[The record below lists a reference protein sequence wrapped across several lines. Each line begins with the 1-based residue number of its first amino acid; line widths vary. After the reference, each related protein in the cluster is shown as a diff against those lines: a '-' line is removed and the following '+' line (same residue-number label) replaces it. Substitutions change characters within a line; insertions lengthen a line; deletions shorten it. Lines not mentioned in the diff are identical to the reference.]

1 MFKTNIFFKSLISTT
16 QILHKSLEPM
26 NSERQIRQQKIDLQL
41 GRAGWSMGSRQLIE
55 EFLVETEPVASQSGP
70 IYRPTNEFADYAL
83 MDRLGRPLAI
93 VEAKRASRNP
103 LEGERQAADYADA
116 IRAKHGIDPF
126 VFLANGD
133 EIWFWHR
140 NLYPPRKVS
149 GFFTEEDLLRLAHI
163 DKFGQPLIGAAPDP
177 RIIDRAYQVEA
188 VKTVAEGIEA
198 AKRRFLLVLATGT
211 GKTRVAVALVD
222 LLLRQERIKRVLFLA
237 DRRELVKQALGAF
250 KEHLPGAPRS
260 WIEGGIIDKDAQIHL
275 ATYPGMMSLYQH
287 LSPGY
292 YDLVIAD
299 ESHRSIYEKKSYG
312 GLFDHFDSLLLGL
325 TATPTDYLDHNTF
338 KLFECSDDSPTFYY
352 GYDEAVRDKYLV
364 PYRPVHVAR
373 TGFQIE
379 GLKPGELPIE
389 VSRQVLEQGI
399 DPEQFSFEGSDLERK
414 VTNTGTNDAIV
425 REFMDNAIKDAVG
438 TMPAK
443 TIIFAVSHKHAIE
456 VYKSFNRLFPD
467 LQRRGLAKIIDSQME
482 RAEKTLDDF
491 KNKDF
496 PRVAI
501 SVDMLDT
508 GIDVP
513 SIRNLVF
520 AKPVF
525 SKVKFWQML
534 GRGTR
539 TWTDP
544 ISGKKKADFLV
555 IDHWDNFD
563 FFQVNKD
570 GRAGAV
576 SEPLPS
582 RLFRLRLEKLQIL
595 SGRIDTA
602 DIDHTIRQLRQLVG
616 ALPLEN
622 INVAPHAEEL
632 RSMSGTDTPWTNLTD
647 DSVVHLS
654 RTVAPLLRFA
664 DAGAYPELQ
673 FENQTEQLA
682 LAHLKADTDEIVKL
696 RERITESLS
705 LLPTNIPEIRPHLE
719 DLAAART
726 DAFWSNLTC
735 RRIMALQET
744 FAPLMRFR
752 NRRPPGTFV
761 RLSLPDSIQQRHWIV
776 YAPTGEGTFAET
788 YRSKVE
794 AFVKDLAG
802 DNPALQR
809 LQRGEELGPDDIEAI
824 SAVLNG
830 PDLFVTEERLRE
842 AYQQPKAE
850 LSDFLRHILNVAMLP
865 SREESISNAFD
876 EWVRRHP
883 RLTATQLMFVRTLR
897 KAVMQKAVI
906 TSIEALRKP
915 PFTSIGDPRQLFDE
929 PELSELLDLV
939 YDLAA

>member
-1 MFKTNIFFKSLISTT
+1 MD
-16 QILHKSLEPM
+16 P
-26 NSERQIRQQKIDLQL
+26 ERQTRQEKIDLQL
-41 GRAGWSMGSRQLIE
+41 GRAGWALGSRQLIE
-55 EFLVETEPVASQSGP
+55 ELLVTTPGAYTLNEPQGD
-70 IYRPTNEFADYAL
+70 YRGVNEFADYGL
-83 MDRLGRPLAI
+83 VDRLGRVVGI
-93 VEAKRASRNP
+93 VEAKHSSRSA

-116 IRAKHGIDPF
+116 LRAKNGTDPF

-140 NLYPPRKVS
+140 RLYPPRKVS
-149 GFFTEEDLLRLAHI
+149 GFFTEEDLLRIAHL
-163 DKFGQPLIGAAPDP
+163 DKFGKPLTSEMPLS

-188 VKTVAEGIEA
+188 VKTIAERIEA
-198 AKRRFLLVLATGT
+198 ARRRFLMVLATGT
-211 GKTRVAVALVD
+211 GKTRVAVALVE
-222 LLLRQERIKRVLFLA
+222 LLQRQERIQRVLFLA

-260 WIEGGIIDKDAQIHL
+260 WIEGGTIDKDAQIHF
-275 ATYPGMMSLYQH
+275 ATYPGMMSLYQR

-292 YDLVIAD
+292 YDLIIAD
-299 ESHRSIYEKKSYG
+299 ESHRSIYSRYKSI
-312 GLFDHFDSLLLGL
+312 LDHFDAINLGL
-325 TATPTDYLDHNTF
+325 TATPTDFLDHNTF
-338 KLFECSDDSPTFYY
+338 ELFECHDDNPTFYY
-352 GYDEAVRDKYLV
+352 GYDEAVRDKHLV

-379 GLKPGELPIE
+379 GLKPGELPDE
-389 VSRQVLEQGI
+389 VKQQVREQGI
-399 DPEQFSFEGSDLERK
+399 DPDQFSFEGSDLERN
-414 VTNTGTNDAIV
+414 VTNSGTNDAIV

-443 TIIFAVSHKHAIE
+443 TIIFAVSHKHALE
-456 VYKSFNRLFPD
+456 LYKSFNRLYPD
-467 LQRRGLAKIIDSQME
+467 LQRKGLAKVIDSQME

-544 ISGKKKADFLV
+544 VNGQKKADFLV

-563 FFQVNKD
+563 YFQVNKD

-595 SGRIDTA
+595 AGRGDLPSVA
-602 DIDHTIRQLRQLVG
+602 HTIRQLRDLVG
-616 ALPLEN
+616 TLPLEN
-622 INVAPHAEEL
+622 INVAPHAEEIRGL
-632 RSMSGTDTPWTNLTD
+632 SDSDAWSNLTD
-647 DSVVHLS
+647 ERVTYLS
-654 RTVAPLLRFA
+654 HTMAPLLRFSV
-664 DAGAYPELQ
+664 AGTYPELQ

-682 LAHLKADTDEIVKL
+682 LAHLKADAGEIEKL
-696 RERITESLS
+696 RERITEHLA
-705 LLPTNIPEIRPHLE
+705 LLPANIPEIRPHLE
-719 DLAAART
+719 ALAAAQI
-726 DAFWSNLTC
+726 DAFWANLSC
-735 RRIMALQET
+735 LRIMQLQET
-744 FAPLMRFR
+744 FAPLMGFR
-752 NRRPPGTFV
+752 NRRAPGAFI
-761 RLSLPDSIQQRHWIV
+761 RLSLPDQIQQRHWIV
-776 YAPTGEGTFAET
+776 FGPTGEGAFADT
-788 YRSKVE
+788 YRAQVE
-794 AFVKDLAG
+794 ALVRDLAG
-802 DNPALQR
+802 ENPALQR
-809 LQRGEELGPDDIEAI
+809 LQRGEELTPDDIAAI
-824 SAVLNG
+824 AAALQG

-842 AYQQPKAE
+842 AYHQPKAG
-850 LSDFLRHILNVAMLP
+850 LADFLRHILNVSKLP
-865 SREESISNAFD
+865 SREESISQAFD
-876 EWVRRHP
+876 VWVGQHP

-897 KAVMQKAVI
+897 KAVMQKAEI
-906 TSIEALRKP
+906 ASLDALRQP
-915 PFTSIGDPRQLFDE
+915 PFSAIGDPQQLF
-929 PELSELLDLV
+929 PEAELTEILALV
-939 YDLAA
+939 RNLAA